1 MIVAEAAG
9 SANGLGVV
17 CLAQFLGEWILL
29 KLWSVRGEFSQ
40 KFSGVC
46 AASVDFGSS
55 FGDVISCAI
64 WPWRDASL
72 FGEAA
77 GLCQSQISKLI
88 CGCWF
93 ALLGLFFCES

>member
-46 AASVDFGSS
+46 AAVVDSWSS
-55 FGDVISCAI
+55 FGNVLSRAVFGIGVIL
-64 WPWRDASL
+64 ASL
-72 FGEAA
+72 VMMLDFANA
-77 GLCQSQISKLI
+77 KL
-88 CGCWF
+88 
-93 ALLGLFFCES
+93 SS